1 MMIGGLHVY
10 LKRLLY
16 VSASAAFLAA
26 AGQATTVTT
35 TSYTVWKTNLTGSP
49 IELDFTKVKTTSYST
64 SSGITLPPLQ
74 GPALSFVVTGPD
86 KTGYSLTGG
95 FYGSTVSLLGAS
107 DGTGYIRVDLP
118 ASGENAV
125 LLGVA
130 TQPSATLTVTLSDLE
145 SFTVSNGLFG
155 LALSHN
161 ITWLTISTV
170 NGSQPVLDDFFFGN
184 SNLAQDQINQ
194 TQSAEATTALMIGG
208 GLLILFGARRKFTQ
222 RRVAA

>member
-1 MMIGGLHVY
+1 MIGGLQVY
-10 LKRLLY
+10 LKRFLY
-16 VSASAAFLAA
+16 VSASLMFLAI
-26 AGQATTVTT
+26 AGRATTVTT
-35 TSYTVWKTNLTGSP
+35 TNYNVWKTNLTGSP
-49 IELDFTKVKTTSYST
+49 IELDFTKVKSTSYST

-95 FYGSTVSLLGAS
+95 FYGSTVSLFGAS

-125 LLGVA
+125 LLGLA

-184 SNLAQDQINQ
+184 SNLTQDQINQ
-194 TQSAEATTALMIGG
+194 SQSAEAATALMIGG

-222 RRVAA
+222 RRLAA

>member
-1 MMIGGLHVY
+1 MY

>member
-1 MMIGGLHVY
+1 MY

-170 NGSQPVLDDFFFGN
+170 NGSKPVLDDFFFGN

>member
-1 MMIGGLHVY
+1 MY

-170 NGSQPVLDDFFFGN
+170 NGSKPVLDDFFFGT